1 MLDLKSIIIG
11 VLFGIALVFVLG
23 ASHKKGKKGTPPVG
37 MFQLSAIP
45 NSDSKAVILHTA
57 SGEYKIANL
66 DLSPNFESGDR
77 FMGPPPES
85 FDQDQLPKMHA
96 ESRTVPGRRSA
107 GPPD

>member
-23 ASHKKGKKGTPPVG
+23 ASHKKGKMRSPTAG
-37 MFQLSAIP
+37 MFELYAIP

-66 DLSPNFESGDR
+66 DLSPNIESGDR
-77 FMGPPPES
+77 FMGPPPE
-85 FDQDQLPKMHA
+85 
-96 ESRTVPGRRSA
+96 
-107 GPPD
+107 